1 MPDVVSAD
9 LLSPEIMTKFFKT
22 LQTRVR
28 FVGYGNN
35 RVEKVGVK
43 ASTIKTYWSKLHS
56 FFEWLHN
63 RGHIE
68 INPLVRLKAPEVE
81 YNDKK
86 ALSGEEFHQ
95 LIAAAMSQS
104 NILLCKR
111 DLAMIFILYFCGLR
125 KGELLGMRM
134 ADVDMIRFVI
144 TVRGETSKSKR
155 DRLLPIHR
163 KLAMHL
169 EDYLKERIKLKY
181 KTEKLFVAS
190 NGDHGLTT
198 HGLKHWVKRLSGLS
212 GVKFHLHQLRH
223 TFACNMARTGSGVIV
238 LQRLMGHTDPR
249 MTQRYLRS
257 LTVEDLRGDIDKLT
271 IDI

>member
-1 MPDVVSAD
+1 MKKNLQNLFGEYVDECRYSTQLRPETIRGYRESFRHFSNLMPDVVSAD

-43 ASTIKTYWSKLHS
+43 ASTIKTYWSKLH
-56 FFEWLHN
+56 
-63 RGHIE
+63 
-68 INPLVRLKAPEVE
+68 
-81 YNDKK
+81 
-86 ALSGEEFHQ
+86 
-95 LIAAAMSQS
+95 
-104 NILLCKR
+104 
-111 DLAMIFILYFCGLR
+111 
-125 KGELLGMRM
+125 GMRM

-144 TVRGETSKSKR
+144 TGRDETSKSKR

-212 GVKFHLHQLRH
+212 GVKFHLHQLRP